1 MTARQQWAVVGAVVA
16 VLAIALGTAS
26 HFMKDQL
33 FPVTVGSDAPNFK
46 VKELNSDGYKTLAD
60 YKGQVVLLNIW
71 ATYCIP
77 CQAELPSLEKLHQT
91 YGPKG
96 LKLLAV
102 SVDQAV
108 SDDSIKKFAQHF
120 GLTFEILHDGTGSI
134 EQAYQTTGYPETF
147 VIGREG
153 SIRKKFIGA
162 DDWNSEGNRALIAQ
176 LLGLE
181 TPRPVAQT
189 IDQPAPAEV
198 GRR

>member
-1 MTARQQWAVVGAVVA
+1 MTARQQWGVVAAVVA

-33 FPVTVGSDAPNFK
+33 FPVTVGTDAPNFK
-46 VKELNSDGYKTLAD
+46 AKELNSTAYKTLAD

-77 CQAELPSLEKLHQT
+77 CQKELPSLEKLHEA
-91 YGPKG
+91 YGDKG
-96 LKLLAV
+96 LKLVAV
-102 SVDQAV
+102 SVDAAV
-108 SDDSIKKFAQHF
+108 SDDSIRKFADHY
-120 GLTFEILHDGTGSI
+120 GVKFEVLHDATGSI
-134 EQAYQTTGYPETF
+134 EEAYQSTGYPETF

-162 DDWNSEGNRALIAQ
+162 DDWNSEGNRALVAQ

-181 TPRPVAQT
+181 APRPVLESG
-189 IDQPAPAEV
+189 DQPKPAEV
-198 GRR
+198 KSR